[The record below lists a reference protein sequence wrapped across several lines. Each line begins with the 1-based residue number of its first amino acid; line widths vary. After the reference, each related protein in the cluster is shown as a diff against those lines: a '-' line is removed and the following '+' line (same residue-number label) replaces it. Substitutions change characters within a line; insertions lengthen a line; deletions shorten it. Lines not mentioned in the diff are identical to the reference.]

1 MTISNLQNED
11 VTELLQFRQTW
22 SSIVTKLFITANELH
37 LSDSAL
43 AEMCR
48 TNRMRITRF
57 KNGNDDIDLLFILA
71 DKLGISITL
80 YYENK

>member
-1 MTISNLQNED
+1 MNNLENKD
-11 VTELLQFRQTW
+11 VTELLQFRKTW

-37 LSDSAL
+37 LSDNAL
-43 AEMCR
+43 AEMCM

-57 KNGNDDIDLLFILA
+57 KNGNDDIDLLFMLA